1 MSEIIIRYCH
11 FIAFMVLTAMLVAEH
26 LLLKK
31 RLTADEVRRLAIVD
45 LVYGIAATVAL
56 VAGLALWFWVGK
68 PAEFYTRNGIFH
80 TKVTLFIVMA
90 LISIYPTV
98 FFIRNWRARVPAL
111 DVPKGII
118 MAIRAELV
126 LLLVIPLLAVLMARG
141 IGLAQ

>member
-118 MAIRAELV
+118 MAIRAELA

>member
-31 RLTADEVRRLAIVD
+31 RLTADEVRRLAIID